1 MNVHEL
7 VKVRLKALDL
17 RQEELAE
24 KIGVSQSQVS
34 AALNGKNLTTLNRI
48 VEILVEEYG
57 DSRSTY
63 FPSDNA
69 RLDRLEERMKRA
81 DEALQKIMESQK
93 ELIRGVADLSR
104 RIAGKDK

>member
-7 VKVRLKALDL
+7 VKNRLKALDL

-24 KIGVSQSQVS
+24 KVGVSQSQIS

-48 VEILVEEYG
+48 VEILVDEYG

-63 FPSDNA
+63 FPSDNS
-69 RLDRLEERMKRA
+69 RLDRIEGEMRRHSETLQQIRQSQEELKQTVAELARRM
-81 DEALQKIMESQK
+81 
-93 ELIRGVADLSR
+93 V
-104 RIAGKDK
+104 KDK